1 MSQYKFSG
9 HETFHCRHFWL
20 KKGYDFNQ
28 LGGDQR
34 SNDAVV
40 RLGVGKNMVTSIH
53 YWMKAFKVTNS
64 ESSEITDFGHFI
76 FSSNGKDPYLEDIGT
91 LYMLHYNLMTNLNQA
106 SIYSITFEEFRKTR
120 IDSEFTAE
128 LLFEFAARKLR
139 VERLDYSEKSLRN
152 DIKVFLRTYQTATK
166 RGSKSIEDDF
176 ASVLLELN
184 FVNPIQDTFINAEQ
198 VFRIR
203 YDEQPRLSKLIF
215 LHALLDRYEGQESIS
230 VKDIQRDVSD
240 KFLCN
245 RDGTEKKLNDLSD
258 SGYLVYKQDAGRK
271 EIQFKSNLN
280 KWDVLKKYYDEV

>member
-128 LLFEFAARKLR
+128 LLFEFVARKLR

>member
-64 ESSEITDFGHFI
+64 ESSEITDFGHFT

-128 LLFEFAARKLR
+128 LLFEFVARKLR

>member
-1 MSQYKFSG
+1 MN
-9 HETFHCRHFWL
+9 R
-20 KKGYDFNQ
+20 
-28 LGGDQR
+28 
-34 SNDAVV
+34 
-40 RLGVGKNMVTSIH
+40 
-53 YWMKAFKVTNS
+53 
-64 ESSEITDFGHFI
+64 
-76 FSSNGKDPYLEDIGT
+76 
-91 LYMLHYNLMTNLNQA
+91 
-106 SIYSITFEEFRKTR
+106 
-120 IDSEFTAE
+120 
-128 LLFEFAARKLR
+128 
-139 VERLDYSEKSLRN
+139 
-152 DIKVFLRTYQTATK
+152 KVFLRTYQTATK